1 MSIEWLEE
9 IEKRLG
15 EIHDDI
21 CVNDWDEKLNG
32 ALDYINCARTEIT
45 TARLNIDNN

>member
-21 CVNDWDEKLNG
+21 CVNDWGEELNA
-32 ALDYINCARTEIT
+32 ALDHINCARTEILT
-45 TARLNIDNN
+45 VKLNQPNN

>member
-21 CVNDWDEKLNG
+21 CANDWCEELNA

-45 TARLNIDNN
+45 TARLNLAND